1 MDKTTLERLDDD
13 DWYSLKRKPLPL
25 SAETLLKLGR
35 CCGNKCLN
43 CPYKPKHTIGNE
55 NIHFDHE
62 SQIPIRQT
70 DGGGTMHR
78 RSFFKSIGERWR
90 LFWSNL

>member
-43 CPYKPKHTIGNE
+43 CPYEPKHSIGNE
-55 NIHFDHE
+55 NIHTNHK
-62 SQIPIRQT
+62 SQITIRQT
-70 DGGGTMHR
+70 NGGGKLH
-78 RSFFKSIGERWR
+78 
-90 LFWSNL
+90 

>member
-13 DWYSLKRKPLPL
+13 DWYILKRKPLPL
-25 SAETLLKLGR
+25 LAETLLKLGR

-43 CPYKPKHTIGNE
+43 CPYEPKHTIGNE
-55 NIHFDHE
+55 NIHSNHK
-62 SQIPIRQT
+62 SQITTRQT
-70 DGGGTMHR
+70 NGGGTMHR
-78 RSFFKSIGERWR
+78 RSFFKSVSKRWR